1 MPDIQISPHPQLDE
15 VFTPE
20 ATDFIVD
27 LVTTFRGRRNQLL
40 QDRQERQKR
49 ISAGERPGFLKE
61 TAEIRSS
68 DWTIAPEPEQL
79 MDLSLIHI

>member
-49 ISAGERPGFLKE
+49 ISNGG
-61 TAEIRSS
+61 
-68 DWTIAPEPEQL
+68 
-79 MDLSLIHI
+79 LSLLSLNNSWTEE

>member
-49 ISAGERPGFLKE
+49 ISAGERPGFLKK
-61 TAEIRSS
+61 
-68 DWTIAPEPEQL
+68 QL
-79 MDLSLIHI
+79 RFVPATGLSLQSPNNSWTEEWK